1 VTRRDFRGVDHLF
14 GTCPDCAE
22 LGDNLDRTVAAEL
35 LDLPPDAAVLD
46 GLRIE
51 RFADRAD
58 HDPGKPNR
66 APWAHVNRRALTT
79 AAERAT
85 EALARRQ
92 GGPCW
97 VCGATLTAKGT
108 QWGSCLMVDSGSWST
123 RRAAPA
129 GPCTVASLS
138 AARAPAGWQGR
149 PTRRTA
155 CVSSP
160 RTCFLGLCSVNERPY
175 GPSDV
180 PDRIGLAL
188 WADSGRTKGTTA
200 PWAWAVRDLD
210 ERVATALPGRGVDVT
225 RWTAILRV
233 RHV

>member
-1 VTRRDFRGVDHLF
+1 MPRCSTACGSNDSRTGPTTTR
-14 GTCPDCAE
+14 AS
-22 LGDNLDRTVAAEL
+22 RTA
-35 LDLPPDAAVLD
+35 P
-46 GLRIE
+46 
-51 RFADRAD
+51 
-58 HDPGKPNR
+58 
-66 APWAHVNRRALTT
+66 PWAHVNRRALTT

-85 EALARRQ
+85 EALARGQ

-97 VCGATLTAKGT
+97 VRGATLTAKGT
-108 QWGSCLMVDSGSWST
+108 QWGSCLMVDSGIVVNSEGRTGRAVHRGKPACGTCT
-123 RRAAPA
+123 RWLAGTTYTEDGVRLLAAQ
-129 GPCTVASLS
+129 VL
-138 AARAPAGWQGR
+138 
-149 PTRRTA
+149 
-155 CVSSP
+155 
-160 RTCFLGLCSVNERPY
+160 LGLCSVNERPY

-225 RWTAILRV
+225 RWSAILRV